1 MGIVKDWFVSSYSAE
16 GNTCV
21 QARVHADG
29 SIDVRNKQNPDA
41 GTATFTGADWSAFL
55 ADVKSGA
62 YDLA

>member
-21 QARVHADG
+21 QARIHGDG
-29 SIDVRNKQNPDA
+29 TVDVRNSVNPQA
-41 GTATFTGADWSAFL
+41 GTASFAGADWSAFL